1 MPCRLPKALTGTL
14 RVPGDKSITHRGLIF
29 SALARGRVAITG
41 ASTAVD
47 CRSSADCL
55 RALGLSIDMDNAP
68 EGRRFLVESGGL
80 DSLKE
85 PAGPLDAGNSGTTM
99 RLLAG
104 LLAGRPFTSILTG
117 DASLRRRTM
126 KRVIEPLAVMGA
138 VIEAEGGDFA
148 PLSIRGGNLHGA
160 DFDLEVASAQ
170 VETCIVLAG
179 LQADGRTSVTIP
191 SLVRDH
197 SRRLFDHIGIE
208 YQSSDPLNLA
218 VGRLQAPLAPFDLE
232 VPADISS
239 AAFFMVAA
247 ALIPGS
253 SVTLTRVGVNPGR
266 VLIVDLLREMGAS
279 IEAVSSGN
287 LGTEPVADLRIRQRE
302 RLDGVSVG
310 ADRIAAG
317 IDELPVLALAG
328 AFCRGRLTVTGAA
341 ELRHKE
347 SDRISLICRNLAS
360 AGARVEELP
369 DGFVIEGGEELKG
382 GSAWLTA
389 GDHRL
394 AMTGRIASL
403 LCREPVA
410 IEDPACIGV
419 SYPEFDDHLDS
430 LIGGGNG

>member
-55 RALGLSIDMDNAP
+55 QALGLSVDMEHGP
-68 EGRRFLVESGGL
+68 EGRRYIVESGGL

-85 PAGPLDAGNSGTTM
+85 PAGPLDAGNSGTTI
-99 RLLAG
+99 RLMAG
-104 LLAGRPFTSILTG
+104 LLAGRPFPSIITG

-126 KRVIEPLAVMGA
+126 KRVIEPLSEMGA
-138 VIEAEGGDFA
+138 VIEAAGGDFA

-160 DFDLEVASAQ
+160 EFDLRVASAQ

-179 LQADGRTSVTIP
+179 LQAKGRTAVTIP
-191 SLVRDH
+191 NLVRDH
-197 SRRLFDHIGIE
+197 SRRLFDHIGID
-208 YQSSDPLNLA
+208 YQSSGPLNLS
-218 VGRLQAPLAPFDLE
+218 VGFLESPLAPFDLE

-247 ALIPGS
+247 TLIPGS
-253 SVTLTRVGVNPGR
+253 SVTLARVGMNPGR

-279 IEAVSSGN
+279 IEVVSSCN
-287 LGTEPVADLRIRQRE
+287 LGREPVADLHIRHRQRLE
-302 RLDGVSVG
+302 GVSVG
-310 ADRIAAG
+310 AGRIAAG
-317 IDELPVLALAG
+317 IDELPILALAG
-328 AFCRGRLTVTGAA
+328 AFCRGRFAVTGAA

-347 SDRISLICRNLAS
+347 SDRISLICRNLAG

-369 DGFVIEGGEELKG
+369 DGFVVEGGEELAG

-403 LCREPVA
+403 VCREPVE
-410 IEDPACIGV
+410 IEDPGCIGV
-419 SYPEFDDHLDS
+419 SYPEFDDHLAS
-430 LIGGGNG
+430 LLEDAHA

>member
-55 RALGLSIDMDNAP
+55 GALGLSIAMDHGP
-68 EGRRFLVESGGL
+68 EGRRFVVETGGL
-80 DSLKE
+80 ESLKE

-104 LLAGRPFTSILTG
+104 LLAGRPFTSVLTG

-126 KRVIEPLAVMGA
+126 KRVIEPLAAMGA
-138 VIEAEGGDFA
+138 VIEAEGGDYA
-148 PLSIRGGNLHGA
+148 PLTIRGGNLHGA
-160 DFDLEVASAQ
+160 DFDLVVASAQ

-179 LQADGRTSVTIP
+179 LQAEGRTSVTIP
-191 SLVRDH
+191 HLVRDH
-197 SRRLFDHIGIE
+197 SRRLFDHAGID
-208 YQSSDPLNLA
+208 YQSSDPLNLS
-218 VGRLQAPLAPFDLE
+218 VSRLQSPLAPFDLE

-247 ALIPGS
+247 ALVPGS

-279 IEAVSSGN
+279 IEAVSSCN
-287 LGTEPVADLRIRQRE
+287 LGTEPVADLRVRHRE
-302 RLDGVSVG
+302 RLEGVSVG

-317 IDELPVLALAG
+317 IDELPILALAG

-360 AGARVEELP
+360 AGARVKELP

-410 IEDPACIGV
+410 IEDPSCIGV

-430 LIGGGNG
+430 LMGGGNG